1 MAKKRKDYDLF
12 LSALFKAK
20 NPRDCQNILKGA
32 NVEHLRQL
40 GTLIKKISTGKLKD
54 KHLNEHS
61 KKKLGPFR
69 DAIDEFRNNSFYKIN
84 R

>member
-1 MAKKRKDYDLF
+1 MYIG
-12 LSALFKAK
+12 LSKAK
-20 NPRDCQNILKGA
+20 NQRERQHIIRGGTN
-32 NVEHLRQL
+32 EQLRQL

-54 KHLNEHS
+54 KHLNESS

-69 DAIDEFRNNSFYKIN
+69 EAIDEFRNRSFYKIN